1 MANVTV
7 TIGKVDVYFPEID
20 NKDYWIYEDFA
31 ELFSTET
38 TVEAVRLL
46 KKEIKQAGIKG
57 RIIIDDEADGASIS
71 TRKGETML
79 AVVLLINQLI
89 DVSFSHDEQVLQ
101 EIKDRMKKHKVP
113 KAQSFEIGNIL
124 AIPLRNNQYGPA
136 QLIEINQ
143 NYGLVCLFFDG
154 AYASIEEMK
163 REMKLTREN
172 VFAGATFSDTSV
184 LNYSF
189 QVVDREREII
199 GKVIHN
205 GRRNRLVEEI
215 LADVSVIE
223 LLEDRINGTVNEELE
238 YNMRK
243 LKYIEWL

>member
-1 MANVTV
+1 
-7 TIGKVDVYFPEID
+7 
-20 NKDYWIYEDFA
+20 
-31 ELFSTET
+31 
-38 TVEAVRLL
+38 
-46 KKEIKQAGIKG
+46 
-57 RIIIDDEADGASIS
+57 
-71 TRKGETML
+71 
-79 AVVLLINQLI
+79 
-89 DVSFSHDEQVLQ
+89 
-101 EIKDRMKKHKVP
+101 
-113 KAQSFEIGNIL
+113 
-124 AIPLRNNQYGPA
+124 
-136 QLIEINQ
+136 
-143 NYGLVCLFFDG
+143 
-154 AYASIEEMK
+154 
-163 REMKLTREN
+163 MKLTREN